1 MFIKSQ
7 SIAEITNPEIYYYNM
22 LRKQKSKKEIFFVLV
37 KYML

>member
-22 LRKQKSKKEIFFVLV
+22 LRKQKSKKDFFVLV